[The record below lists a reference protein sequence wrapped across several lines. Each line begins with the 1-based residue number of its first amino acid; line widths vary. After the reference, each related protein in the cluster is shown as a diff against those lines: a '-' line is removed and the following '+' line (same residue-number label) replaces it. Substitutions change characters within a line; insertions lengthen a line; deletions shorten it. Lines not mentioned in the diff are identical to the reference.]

1 MEQYAMVMQNK
12 FGSLG
17 LLLGAV
23 ALLMGLIH
31 YSMGPFSAPAP
42 SIEKVIA
49 EKIIAVKKGIV
60 AGLKGEEPQTNATAN
75 KPADIDKIIDN
86 TGIVLAVVALF
97 CAFIAGMRKEHRWG
111 VYGALCF
118 GGGTLAFHA
127 LLFGIGVVLTILLI
141 LAVISFFT
149 GTSPF

>member
-1 MEQYAMVMQNK
+1 MVMQNK

-17 LLLGAV
+17 LLLGGI

-42 SIEKVIA
+42 TVEKVIA
-49 EKIIAVKKGIV
+49 EKIIAVKKGII
-60 AGLKGEEPQTNATAN
+60 AGLKGEEPQAAVV
-75 KPADIDKIIDN
+75 ASRSVDIDN
-86 TGIVLAVVALF
+86 SGIALAVVALL
-97 CAFIAGMRKEHRWG
+97 CAFIAGMRKENRWG
-111 VYGALCF
+111 IYGALCF